1 MNQEKIVKNP
11 IKIAAADSTGNN
23 LKGNNSKGNNS
34 KGNVVTD
41 TRIFETLETPEIFKQ
56 VHNNIRFFV
65 LALNKAHIEN
75 KIQILKDQL
84 INDEGIMLRAYT
96 NTNLIEIWHN
106 RETPYKYKDLSFGF
120 LLLHNNFF
128 KDLKPETE
136 ENLKY
141 VEKKENLPLDT
152 NTIERIIQA
161 NIYINMP
168 NFMKSDLNVN
178 LITKITNSGQIYTPS
193 TLVDKTTSDYQDDD
207 DLYKYQDVDDLYK
220 KFCHFF
226 ILKTNI
232 DTLKKNNYLTN
243 VDIIEINNDYHYLY
257 DLNSFLAK
265 MNDSTKSSERR
276 SIKFRR
282 LINNKEKSSQSEI
295 DIDDKNYFDTQ
306 IKYFFDIFYHT
317 MCGIFP
323 DFGWTVSEGK
333 DVMKNESIDEMKN
346 ESIDEMKNESIKKI
360 IVSDVMVY
368 HDKEILPLIECFN
381 HISKYINDNDA
392 RYKKIF
398 SFLKIY
404 NNYLGE
410 IDDYKVEQYKVVR
423 NNKSNVENFGNIIS
437 PDIFNYELM
446 HIKDKINLYRDLFE
460 ELGSFKLYRDLFKEN
475 HEEDIQKVKEQFSI
489 IDKINDD
496 YINNLVDKLVNKVE
510 KSSLSDFFIIL
521 IESEN
526 INFSN
531 KLKLH
536 EKLKEKVNEAA
547 IKKYNLIIGNIRY
560 FVEEEKH
567 NLYHVLY
574 AEKQEEK
581 IIKNYLKEINFNL
594 KDKYFSFYVNYLN
607 IWQDICFILDNIH
620 GLSEKFKNY
629 LEELEKK
636 INVLSKYK
644 EFYEEKFLNIE
655 TINKLYQGYY
665 KKYFKT
671 NHNKMVI
678 ICTKSIEI
686 YEPMNTNADF
696 YYNKKDKKK
705 KISKDTIVFL
715 KSFSRK

>member
-1 MNQEKIVKNP
+1 M
-11 IKIAAADSTGNN
+11 
-23 LKGNNSKGNNS
+23 
-34 KGNVVTD
+34 
-41 TRIFETLETPEIFKQ
+41 
-56 VHNNIRFFV
+56 
-65 LALNKAHIEN
+65 
-75 KIQILKDQL
+75 
-84 INDEGIMLRAYT
+84 
-96 NTNLIEIWHN
+96 
-106 RETPYKYKDLSFGF
+106 
-120 LLLHNNFF
+120 HNNFF
-128 KDLKPETE
+128 KETLKSTTV

-141 VEKKENLPLDT
+141 VEKKKNLPLDT

-161 NIYINMP
+161 NIYINMRH
-168 NFMKSDLNVN
+168 FMETNLNVN
-178 LITKITNSGQIYTPS
+178 LTTRSGQIYIPS
-193 TLVDKTTSDYQDDD
+193 TLVDKTTTSD
-207 DLYKYQDVDDLYK
+207 YQDVDDLYK

-265 MNDSTKSSERR
+265 MNDSTKSSQRR

-282 LINNKEKSSQSEI
+282 LINNKEKSSQPEI
-295 DIDDKNYFDTQ
+295 DIDDKNYFETQ

-333 DVMKNESIDEMKN
+333 DEMKNESKDEMKNESIDEMKN

-460 ELGSFKLYRDLFKEN
+460 ELGSFKLYESLLKEN

-489 IDKINDD
+489 IDKINND

-620 GLSEKFKNY
+620 GLSEQFKNY
-629 LEELEKK
+629 LEALEKK

-665 KKYFKT
+665 KYFKT
-671 NHNKMVI
+671 NHNKMVST
-678 ICTKSIEI
+678 CTKSIEN

-696 YYNKKDKKK
+696 YYNKKDNKK
-705 KISKDTIVFL
+705 KISKSMIEIL
-715 KSFSRK
+715 KSFKKVFHVNK